1 MRSGRRAAARRF
13 GAVRSNRIWVR
24 LTALDFFGNSFQL
37 AALAVLCFFPF
48 LIVVTTALGRD
59 TATVVAGWLGLDE
72 PAAKA
77 VADLFKIGSI
87 SGSVTVLGTC
97 LLLLGA
103 VAVAG
108 VLQGWYQRMF
118 DVPSRGWHDLTYR
131 LLWLAVLFG
140 YGTIQA
146 VVARALGS
154 FGDAVLQNV
163 VGFILAT
170 TFWWTTVEVL
180 LAGSVRWRT
189 SLPTAAATG
198 ACCIGLGVF
207 SARFFSDQ
215 IVANNQ
221 NYGPIGVVMV
231 ILSWLV
237 AVGVVV
243 HLGSVLGGLFTEH
256 RGRSRPRRRAAG
268 SMGASAAAE
277 DPVRRP

>member
-1 MRSGRRAAARRF
+1 MAQGMRRSARSWRRAAARRF
-13 GAVRSNRIWVR
+13 RAVGSNPIWVR

-87 SGSVTVLGTC
+87 SGSLTVLGAC

-103 VAVAG
+103 MAVAG

-118 DVPSRGWHDLTYR
+118 DVPARGWHDLTYR
-131 LLWLAVLFG
+131 LLWLVVLFG
-140 YGTIQA
+140 YGTVQA
-146 VVARALGS
+146 VVGRALS
-154 FGDAVLQNV
+154 PSGDAALQNL
-163 VGFILAT
+163 VGFLMAT
-170 TFWWTTVEVL
+170 LLWWTTIEVL

-198 ACCIGLGVF
+198 ACCIGLGFF
-207 SARFFSDQ
+207 STRFFSDQ
-215 IVANNQ
+215 IVANNHS
-221 NYGPIGVVMV
+221 YGPIGVVMV

-243 HLGSVLGGLFTEH
+243 HLGSVLGALFTEH
-256 RGRSRPRRRAAG
+256 RGRTRSHR
-268 SMGASAAAE
+268 
-277 DPVRRP
+277 